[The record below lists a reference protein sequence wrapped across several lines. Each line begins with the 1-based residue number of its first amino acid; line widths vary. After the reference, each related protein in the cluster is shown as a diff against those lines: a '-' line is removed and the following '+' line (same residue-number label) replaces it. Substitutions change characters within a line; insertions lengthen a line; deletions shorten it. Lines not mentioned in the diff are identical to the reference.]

1 MNVISMAAAARSWTE
16 PRFRNLIG
24 QFELL
29 SRFGAKLG
37 PYVLLELL
45 LPGGTLFALL
55 LFLYQRRKPS
65 AASLP
70 ALIGSAS
77 PPAHMGTLGRGVL
90 AMQPERRDEERS
102 WNAPLGKLC
111 ATGHETSRGS

>member
-55 LFLYQRRKPS
+55 LFLYQRWTLN

-70 ALIGSAS
+70 TRIGLAS
-77 PPAHMGTLGRGVL
+77 PPELMSKG
-90 AMQPERRDEERS
+90 EERS
-102 WNAPLGKLC
+102 WNAPLGIVRS
-111 ATGHETSRGS
+111 AQGRAQPDF